1 MDIQLVR
8 ELVKTKTA
16 RELTTYLTSGQP
28 FDPPA
33 AGGQQAA
40 FDLAA
45 LLKPVEHADEYAM
58 ALRIRSYN
66 DAQGE
71 LEGLQCDLC
80 KNKGNIMVITENGT
94 EGLVECP
101 CAKRRRSILRAQRSG
116 MGELLNKTLDNF
128 DTAQPWQQ
136 TLLNGAKH
144 YLAQDVLIDLI
155 VDTGDLNYDF
165 TSNIIGGHYNASDD
179 SIQEEASLLWLARQ
193 QGYKKSELKKALA
206 DRGNSQSPL
215 LKSIYRETLNC
226 GSHMNALAFLVKMTL
241 EEYFTLRDGIDKERE
256 RNKSYYLSE
265 RTGRGYLLLSKDTTC
280 GLYDSWNGSGSV
292 LEIKLEKDVR
302 LPFRCIASADHDGCH
317 GYGIREI
324 YGCGSD
330 LWSDNAVKLIRPM
343 KKAA

>member
-1 MDIQLVR
+1 MKNDQERENKLKEAIRDALSTVCWKDENGVFYEEIYADYRDTLDDCTLKKICNDDHPHEKFWELLDEWYRDCEWEYADNVIKRVLEDEDVAELIENLDEDEVR
-8 ELVKTKTA
+8 ELIRDQFYVK
-16 RELTTYLTSGQP
+16 YP
-28 FDPPA
+28 
-33 AGGQQAA
+33 
-40 FDLAA
+40 
-45 LLKPVEHADEYAM
+45 
-58 ALRIRSYN
+58 
-66 DAQGE
+66 
-71 LEGLQCDLC
+71 
-80 KNKGNIMVITENGT
+80 
-94 EGLVECP
+94 
-101 CAKRRRSILRAQRSG
+101 
-116 MGELLNKTLDNF
+116 
-128 DTAQPWQQ
+128 
-136 TLLNGAKH
+136 AKH

-165 TSNIIGGHYNASDD
+165 TSNSIGGHYNASDD
-179 SIQEEASLLWLARQ
+179 SIQEEASLLWLTRQ

-226 GSHMNALAFLVKMTL
+226 SSHMNALVFLVKMTL
-241 EEYFTLRDGIDKERE
+241 EEYFNLHDGINKERE

-265 RTGRGYLLLSKDTTC
+265 RTGRGYLVLSKDTTC

>member
-1 MDIQLVR
+1 MKTEEKLASNLKDAIRDALSTICRKDDNGVFYR
-8 ELVKTKTA
+8 EIYADYRDALDDRTLKKICNDDHPREKFRELLDEWYCDCEWEYADNVIKHVLKDEDVIELVKNLDENEV
-16 RELTTYLTSGQP
+16 R
-28 FDPPA
+28 
-33 AGGQQAA
+33 
-40 FDLAA
+40 DLIQ
-45 LLKPVEHADEYAM
+45 KQFYVRYPEKHF
-58 ALRIRSYN
+58 
-66 DAQGE
+66 
-71 LEGLQCDLC
+71 
-80 KNKGNIMVITENGT
+80 
-94 EGLVECP
+94 
-101 CAKRRRSILRAQRSG
+101 
-116 MGELLNKTLDNF
+116 LNE
-128 DTAQPWQQ
+128 
-136 TLLNGAKH
+136 
-144 YLAQDVLIDLI
+144 DVLVDLI
-155 VDTGDLNYDF
+155 IDTGDQNYDF
-165 TSNIIGGHYNASDD
+165 VSNSIGGHYDASDD
-179 SIQEEASLLWLARQ
+179 SIPEEASLLWLARQ

-206 DRGNSQSPL
+206 GRGNSQSPL

-226 GSHMNALAFLVKMTL
+226 SSHMNALVFLVKMTL

>member
-1 MDIQLVR
+1 MKNDQEKENRLKEAVRDALSTVCWKDENGVFYEEIYADYRDTLDDCTLKKICNDDHPREKFWELLDEWYRDCEWEYADNVIKQVLKDENVAELVENPDADEIR
-8 ELVKTKTA
+8 ELIRDQFYIRYPEKH
-16 RELTTYLTSGQP
+16 
-28 FDPPA
+28 F
-33 AGGQQAA
+33 
-40 FDLAA
+40 
-45 LLKPVEHADEYAM
+45 LKE
-58 ALRIRSYN
+58 
-66 DAQGE
+66 
-71 LEGLQCDLC
+71 
-80 KNKGNIMVITENGT
+80 
-94 EGLVECP
+94 
-101 CAKRRRSILRAQRSG
+101 
-116 MGELLNKTLDNF
+116 
-128 DTAQPWQQ
+128 
-136 TLLNGAKH
+136 
-144 YLAQDVLIDLI
+144 DVLVDLVI
-155 VDTGDLNYDF
+155 DTGDMNYDF
-165 TSNIIGGHYNASDD
+165 TSNIIGGHYDASDD
-179 SIQEEASLLWLARQ
+179 SIPEESSLLWLARQ

-215 LKSIYRETLNC
+215 LKSIYHETLNC

>member
-1 MDIQLVR
+1 MKNDQERENRLKEAVRDALSTVCGKDENGVFYEEIYADYRDTLDDCTLKKICNDDHPREKLWELLDEWYRDCEWEYADNVIKRVLEDEDVAELIENPDADEIR
-8 ELVKTKTA
+8 ELIRDQFYIRYPEKH
-16 RELTTYLTSGQP
+16 
-28 FDPPA
+28 F
-33 AGGQQAA
+33 
-40 FDLAA
+40 
-45 LLKPVEHADEYAM
+45 LKE
-58 ALRIRSYN
+58 
-66 DAQGE
+66 
-71 LEGLQCDLC
+71 
-80 KNKGNIMVITENGT
+80 
-94 EGLVECP
+94 
-101 CAKRRRSILRAQRSG
+101 
-116 MGELLNKTLDNF
+116 
-128 DTAQPWQQ
+128 
-136 TLLNGAKH
+136 
-144 YLAQDVLIDLI
+144 DVLIDLVI
-155 VDTGDLNYDF
+155 DTGDLNYDF

-215 LKSIYRETLNC
+215 LKSIYHETLNC
-226 GSHMNALAFLVKMTL
+226 GSHMNALVFLVKMTL

-256 RNKSYYLSE
+256 RNKSYCLSE
-265 RTGRGYLLLSKDTTC
+265 RTGRGYLLLSKNTTC
-280 GLYDSWNGSGSV
+280 GLYDSWNGSGSI

>member
-1 MDIQLVR
+1 MKTEEKLASNLKDAIRDVLSTICWKDENGLFYEEIYADYQDTLDDCTLKKICNDDHPREKLWELLDEWYRDCEWEYADNVIKRVLEDEDVAELIENLDEDEVR
-8 ELVKTKTA
+8 ELIRDQFYIRYPDKH
-16 RELTTYLTSGQP
+16 
-28 FDPPA
+28 F
-33 AGGQQAA
+33 
-40 FDLAA
+40 
-45 LLKPVEHADEYAM
+45 LKE
-58 ALRIRSYN
+58 
-66 DAQGE
+66 
-71 LEGLQCDLC
+71 
-80 KNKGNIMVITENGT
+80 
-94 EGLVECP
+94 
-101 CAKRRRSILRAQRSG
+101 
-116 MGELLNKTLDNF
+116 
-128 DTAQPWQQ
+128 
-136 TLLNGAKH
+136 
-144 YLAQDVLIDLI
+144 DVLVDLVI
-155 VDTGDLNYDF
+155 DTGDMNYDF
-165 TSNIIGGHYNASDD
+165 TSNIIGGHYDASDD
-179 SIQEEASLLWLARQ
+179 SIPEEASLLWLARQ

-226 GSHMNALAFLVKMTL
+226 GSHMNALVFLVKMTL

-280 GLYDSWNGSGSV
+280 GLYDSWNGSGSI

-317 GYGIREI
+317 GCGIREI

>member
-1 MDIQLVR
+1 MKTEEKLASNLKDAIRDVLSTICRKDDNGVFYREIYVDYQDTLDDRTLKKICNDDHPREKLWELLDEWYRDCEWEYADNVVKWVLEDADVAELIENLDADEVR
-8 ELVKTKTA
+8 ELIRDQFYIRYPDKH
-16 RELTTYLTSGQP
+16 
-28 FDPPA
+28 F
-33 AGGQQAA
+33 
-40 FDLAA
+40 
-45 LLKPVEHADEYAM
+45 LKE
-58 ALRIRSYN
+58 
-66 DAQGE
+66 
-71 LEGLQCDLC
+71 
-80 KNKGNIMVITENGT
+80 
-94 EGLVECP
+94 
-101 CAKRRRSILRAQRSG
+101 
-116 MGELLNKTLDNF
+116 
-128 DTAQPWQQ
+128 
-136 TLLNGAKH
+136 
-144 YLAQDVLIDLI
+144 DVLVDLVI
-155 VDTGDLNYDF
+155 DTGDMNYDF
-165 TSNIIGGHYNASDD
+165 TSNIIGGHYDASDD
-179 SIQEEASLLWLARQ
+179 SIPEEASLLWLARQ

-265 RTGRGYLLLSKDTTC
+265 RTGRGYLVLSKDTTC